1 MYNTSFSL
9 YRDSKDTKNLQW
21 NYDPLQSSH
30 LLQDV
35 KTMMQWLLTVSTISM
50 FRLYLP
56 YRVKHTFE
64 KVTKE

>member
-1 MYNTSFSL
+1 
-9 YRDSKDTKNLQW
+9 
-21 NYDPLQSSH
+21 
-30 LLQDV
+30 
-35 KTMMQWLLTVSTISM
+35 MMQWLLTVSTISM